1 MYWPSTSKD
10 GEYVFKYLDEEWLDP
25 DEVLN
30 RYSDWKDSSYWPES
44 SKSKMDRKRQA
55 EKQGNPRE
63 KNGIVGAFCRTYS
76 VIDVIE
82 KYLKDV
88 YSPCDDPNRYT
99 YIEGVHQVD

>member
-1 MYWPSTSKD
+1 M
-10 GEYVFKYLDEEWLDP
+10 
-25 DEVLN
+25 LN

-44 SKSKMDRKRQA
+44 SKVVDRKGKLKNRVTPG
-55 EKQGNPRE
+55 E
-63 KNGIVGAFCRTYS
+63 NGIVGTFCRTYS

-99 YIEGVHQVD
+99 YIEGSSSVD